1 MELTQTV
8 HAHQILDMLDQ
19 RTEPITLETLKSEV
33 QQAFGANAVYSNC
46 KGTTFNFGQLIE
58 FMSRNQK
65 IVIADGKVRLNKA
78 NVCNH

>member
-8 HAHQILDMLDQ
+8 HAHQILDMLDH
-19 RTEPITLETLKSEV
+19 RTEPIALDTLKSEV
-33 QQAFGANAVYSNC
+33 QEAFGANAIYSNC
-46 KGTTFNFGQLIE
+46 KGNAFNFDQLIE
-58 FMSRNQK
+58 FMLRNQK

>member
-19 RTEPITLETLKSEV
+19 RAEPITLDTLKSEV
-33 QQAFGANAVYSNC
+33 QQAFAADAIFSNC
-46 KGTTFNFGQLIE
+46 KGDAFNFDQLIE
-58 FMSRNQK
+58 FMLRNQK

-78 NVCNH
+78 HVCNH